1 MTRQELNELLKTM
14 TPQRRLDCLR
24 QLGPETAEKVATVR
38 RAKYGNTR
46 TVVDG
51 VRFDSKKEAAVFE
64 RLRAE
69 MAEPVGNPDD
79 AAWFCLQ
86 PQFVLP
92 GGVIY
97 RADFLVVTRAGRVRV
112 IDVKGYKKDK
122 VYRLKKR
129 QVESLYGIE
138 IEEL

>member
-14 TPQRRLDCLR
+14 PAAQRLKVAR

-51 VRFDSKKEAAVFE
+51 VRFDSKKEANRYE
-64 RLRAE
+64 TLKRLKEAGE
-69 MAEPVGNPDD
+69 VL
-79 AAWFCLQ
+79 WFATQ
-86 PQFVLP
+86 PQFVLE
-92 GGVIY
+92 GGVVY
-97 RADFLVVTRAGRVRV
+97 RADFVVAWKGGRVSV
-112 IDVKGYKKDK
+112 EDVKGHRTREY
-122 VYRLKKR
+122 LNKR
-129 QVESLYGIE
+129 KQVLARYGLE